1 MAVMSRPR
9 RLPVQ
14 RRYLAEWL
22 DCLRGSKP
30 QVDGVTSG
38 DDGEILELQVALPG
52 FQPAE
57 IAVEI
62 APDHL
67 VIDASTAREESV
79 DGVGTRKRQADV
91 HLLLPFP
98 ETVDCER
105 AAARLRS
112 GVLTIRARHLPHGPR
127 VRVGS

>member
-1 MAVMSRPR
+1 VSQPR
-9 RLPVQ
+9 RLPV
-14 RRYLAEWL
+14 RRRRLAEWL
-22 DCLRGSKP
+22 DRLRGSRP
-30 QVDGVTSG
+30 QIDGVARD
-38 DDGEILELQVALPG
+38 DDGETFELRVALPG
-52 FQPAE
+52 FEAGD

-67 VIDASTAREESV
+67 VIDASTAREQRV
-79 DGVGTRKRQADV
+79 DGCGKLQRQADV

-98 ETVDCER
+98 EAVDCER

-127 VRVGS
+127 VRVGP

>member
-1 MAVMSRPR
+1 MSLPR

-14 RRYLAEWL
+14 RRRLAEWL
-22 DCLRGSKP
+22 DCLRGRQP
-30 QVDGVTSG
+30 QIDGVARA
-38 DDGEILELQVALPG
+38 DDGETFELRVALPG
-52 FQPAE
+52 FQPGE

-67 VIDASTAREESV
+67 VIDASSTRERRV
-79 DGVGTRKRQADV
+79 DGYGKVEPQANV
-91 HLLLPFP
+91 HLLLPIP
-98 ETVDCER
+98 EAVDCEG

-127 VRVGS
+127 VRVRP